1 MMNDN
6 KITIEQTVDI
16 LIEGARKTSN
26 TLMLETAKLIKAA
39 LINNQHSEK
48 PVSELDVLHKM
59 VKEREKAMDIYE
71 KAGRKDLALY
81 IYRTYIGIEDDSIDE
96 IIEGIQDNIENYIE
110 ELIKEASPYNYS
122 NGDIDAEDI
131 TELVTEDEFLEKFK
145 KWYLSD

>member
-59 VKEREKAMDIYE
+59 VKEIGYIRGIMPVEPSEQEIREFISELMKIMTLTIKDTKMVITHVQ
-71 KAGRKDLALY
+71 RKFPTAQKGT
-81 IYRTYIGIEDDSIDE
+81 IVKI
-96 IIEGIQDNIENYIE
+96 
-110 ELIKEASPYNYS
+110 
-122 NGDIDAEDI
+122 
-131 TELVTEDEFLEKFK
+131 FK
-145 KWYLSD
+145 SLL

>member
-71 KAGRKDLALY
+71 KAGRKDLALKEKIGY
-81 IYRTYIGIEDDSIDE
+81 IRGIIPVEPSEQE
-96 IIEGIQDNIENYIE
+96 IREFIS
-110 ELIKEASPYNYS
+110 ELMKIMTLTIK
-122 NGDIDAEDI
+122 DTKMVI
-131 TELVTEDEFLEKFK
+131 THVQRKFPTAQK
-145 KWYLSD
+145 GTIVKIFKSLL

>member
-26 TLMLETAKLIKAA
+26 TLMLETAK
-39 LINNQHSEK
+39 
-48 PVSELDVLHKM
+48 
-59 VKEREKAMDIYE
+59 
-71 KAGRKDLALY
+71 
-81 IYRTYIGIEDDSIDE
+81 
-96 IIEGIQDNIENYIE
+96 
-110 ELIKEASPYNYS
+110 LIKEASPYNYS

>member
-48 PVSELDVLHKM
+48 PVSELEVLQKM
-59 VKEREKAMDIYE
+59 AKEREKSIVLYTN
-71 KAGRKDLALY
+71 AGRQDLARLESKELDC
-81 IYRTYIGIEDDSIDE
+81 IKEMMPKEPSE
-96 IIEGIQDNIENYIE
+96 KEIE
-110 ELIKEASPYNYS
+110 ELIAELMEATTLTIK
-122 NGDIDAEDI
+122 DTKMVI
-131 TELVTEDEFLEKFK
+131 THVQRKFPTAQK
-145 KWYLSD
+145 GTIVKIFKSLL

>member
-59 VKEREKAMDIYE
+59 VKEREKAMALKEVKEIGYIRGIMPVEPSEQEIREFISELMKIMTLTIKDTKMVITHVQ
-71 KAGRKDLALY
+71 RKFPTAQKGT
-81 IYRTYIGIEDDSIDE
+81 IVKI
-96 IIEGIQDNIENYIE
+96 
-110 ELIKEASPYNYS
+110 
-122 NGDIDAEDI
+122 
-131 TELVTEDEFLEKFK
+131 FK
-145 KWYLSD
+145 SLL